1 MGDKMFETLP
11 SNLGNL
17 GEQNNSKPSHLP
29 YIQSWG
35 VCCFLRTGRT
45 QVLRTGRS
53 EAQQCLEGVGEGKL
67 FSFLSRQNVR
77 KVLWGKKK
85 ALHLS
90 VNVFSTKVLTGDTIF
105 TSPTGDGTS
114 IFRGHPTH
122 AKVKPIAVQREYLHF
137 SVILRPSVMVRPLRE
152 SNPRPPALQ
161 SSALPAE
168 LILLRLL
175 KVSQLILSP
184 TVV

>member
-85 ALHLS
+85 GAS
-90 VNVFSTKVLTGDTIF
+90 FECQCI
-105 TSPTGDGTS
+105 
-114 IFRGHPTH
+114 
-122 AKVKPIAVQREYLHF
+122 
-137 SVILRPSVMVRPLRE
+137 
-152 SNPRPPALQ
+152 
-161 SSALPAE
+161 
-168 LILLRLL
+168 
-175 KVSQLILSP
+175 
-184 TVV
+184 

>member
-45 QVLRTGRS
+45 QVLQTGRS

-67 FSFLSRQNVR
+67 FFFLSRQNVR
-77 KVLWGKKK
+77 KVLWGKKRR
-85 ALHLS
+85 
-90 VNVFSTKVLTGDTIF
+90 FI
-105 TSPTGDGTS
+105 
-114 IFRGHPTH
+114 
-122 AKVKPIAVQREYLHF
+122 
-137 SVILRPSVMVRPLRE
+137 
-152 SNPRPPALQ
+152 
-161 SSALPAE
+161 
-168 LILLRLL
+168 
-175 KVSQLILSP
+175 
-184 TVV
+184 

>member
-67 FSFLSRQNVR
+67 FFFLSRQNVR

-90 VNVFSTKVLTGDTIF
+90 VNVFSTKVLIGDTIF
-105 TSPTGDGTS
+105 LLEKGPP
-114 IFRGHPTH
+114 FY
-122 AKVKPIAVQREYLHF
+122 V
-137 SVILRPSVMVRPLRE
+137 VIRATRRSSR
-152 SNPRPPALQ
+152 LQ
-161 SSALPAE
+161 CKGSTF
-168 LILLRLL
+168 I
-175 KVSQLILSP
+175 SQLF
-184 TVV
+184 